1 MGSKRIGCDFSMKNL
16 LLKLGSIIPGLKKT
30 SSGPG
35 LSQEELTAEFRSRYH
50 NFKLLLAANNKALEL
65 MAELESALVGDR
77 VYGMSF
83 IRGVCTSLGVNVFQM
98 INLMNELAP
107 EKYQVLFER
116 HQEIQKAINQ
126 ILAPKL
132 PSEQGELILDLDQV
146 TKNEAHL
153 VGNKMANLGEVRN
166 RIAIPTPPGF
176 CLTARAFHF
185 FLSKNN
191 LIAEIDRLL
200 QSAVLERMDDLFK
213 LSSQIQQKIVKAP
226 VPEEMTR
233 QIEDAYARL
242 EKQAGK
248 GVTVSLRSSALGED
262 SAKASFAGQYA
273 SHLNVSPQH
282 ILDTYKEVVAS
293 KYTPQA
299 MHYRLMRGIRDSDVA
314 MCVGC
319 LAMVDAK
326 SGGVVYT
333 ANPLKDG
340 DDAIQVNATLGLPRS
355 VVDGRTQADL
365 FVVERGE
372 SLTIKEES
380 IVQKD
385 TAYVCYPE
393 EGICRLTPTGDE
405 AKAPSL
411 TDKQVL
417 DIAQK
422 SLTMEK
428 HYGSYQD
435 VEWAYDHEGNLFIL
449 QTRPLG
455 QSEEPEK
462 PKQEVPVKAEPWI
475 KDGLKISPG
484 SAFGPVYW
492 VRKNSDAMRFPD
504 QAVLVVE
511 QPSPRWAALLGRAV
525 AVLSGTG
532 GMAGHLAT
540 VAREY
545 RLPGVFN
552 LKDELDKLENGIE
565 ITVDADQGR
574 IFKGL
579 VEEVLQNTERRQS
592 LIQGSPVHKTL
603 EKALKLITPLNL
615 LDPDSLAFKGAN
627 CQTFHDLTRFCHE
640 KSVQEMFN
648 FNKEDQF
655 AAKASKQLHY
665 KVPMQWWIINLDDG
679 FKEEVNG
686 KYVKLDQIACTP
698 LLALWEGMVAIPWQG
713 PPAVSGKGFASV
725 MFQATTNPA
734 LATPFKTSFSNKNY
748 FMISR
753 YFMNLQSRFGFHFA
767 TVEAMAGPR
776 LMENY
781 LSFAFKGG
789 AADLKRK
796 HARVQ
801 FLAEILDE
809 LDFRVSIKE
818 DTAQARVEQ
827 ISLEDMEMRLRVVGY
842 LLMHTRQL
850 DMVMTDPK
858 AVTHYR
864 NKMNSDIEK
873 INRQFKSH

>member
-1 MGSKRIGCDFSMKNL
+1 
-16 LLKLGSIIPGLKKT
+16 
-30 SSGPG
+30 
-35 LSQEELTAEFRSRYH
+35 
-50 NFKLLLAANNKALEL
+50 
-65 MAELESALVGDR
+65 
-77 VYGMSF
+77 
-83 IRGVCTSLGVNVFQM
+83 
-98 INLMNELAP
+98 
-107 EKYQVLFER
+107 
-116 HQEIQKAINQ
+116 
-126 ILAPKL
+126 
-132 PSEQGELILDLDQV
+132 
-146 TKNEAHL
+146 
-153 VGNKMANLGEVRN
+153 
-166 RIAIPTPPGF
+166 
-176 CLTARAFHF
+176 
-185 FLSKNN
+185 
-191 LIAEIDRLL
+191 
-200 QSAVLERMDDLFK
+200 MDDLFK
-213 LSSQIQQKIVKAP
+213 LSSEIQQKIVKAP
-226 VPEEMTR
+226 IPEEMAR
-233 QIEDAYARL
+233 QIKEAYARL

-248 GVTVSLRSSALGED
+248 GATVSLRSSALGED

-333 ANPLKDG
+333 ANPLTDG
-340 DDAIQVNATLGLPRS
+340 DDHIQINSTLGLPRS

-365 FVVERGE
+365 FIVQRGA
-372 SLTIKEES
+372 SLTIRDQT

-393 EGICRLTPTGDE
+393 EGVCRLTPTGDE
-405 AKAPSL
+405 ARAPSL
-411 TDKQVL
+411 TEAQVL
-417 DIAQK
+417 NVAEK
-422 SLTMEK
+422 ALAMEK

-455 QSEEPEK
+455 QSEKEE
-462 PKQEVPVKAEPWI
+462 QEETKEQAPVKAEPWL
-475 KDGLKISPG
+475 KGGLKISPG
-484 SAFGPVYW
+484 AASGPVFW

-545 RLPGVFN
+545 RLPGLFN
-552 LKDELDKLENGIE
+552 LKDDLEILENGQE
-565 ITVDADQGR
+565 ITVDADHGL
-574 IFKGL
+574 IYKGL
-579 VEEVLQNTERRQS
+579 VKQVLKNTKRRQS
-592 LIQGSPVHKTL
+592 LIQDSPVHKTL

-615 LDPDSLAFKGAN
+615 LDPDSLYFKAAN

-648 FNKEDQF
+648 FGKEEQF
-655 AAKASKQLHY
+655 AEKASKQLHHN
-665 KVPMQWWIINLDDG
+665 VPMQWWIINLDDG
-679 FKEEVNG
+679 FKEEVSG
-686 KYVKLDQIACTP
+686 KYVKLEQIACTP
-698 LLALWEGMVAIPWQG
+698 LLALWDGMVAIPWQG

-753 YFMNLQSRFGFHFA
+753 HFMNLQSRFGFHFA
-767 TVEAMAGPR
+767 TVEVMAGPR
-776 LMENY
+776 LTENY

-796 HARVQ
+796 QARVE

-809 LDFRVSIKE
+809 LDFRVNIKE

-827 ISLEDMEMRLRVVGY
+827 LSQEDMEMRLRVVGY

-858 AVTHYR
+858 AVKHYR
-864 NKMNSDIEK
+864 NRMNSDIEK
-873 INRQFKSH
+873 INQQFKSH